1 MKKGKLFLALS
12 LFLIFT
18 LNATGQIKTNKDK
31 LLTIAVQGVVAP
43 ARVATSYTTTWD
55 GKAKLAI
62 GVGGINYDLKLGEK
76 IFGWASGDRATM
88 GVATTGEGGAWSNY
102 TSIGNVVK
110 ILGGEARGEKG
121 VIIGKFENYVL
132 VHFPDEVLEKLTIG
146 TSLHVKAS
154 GIGLEIEG
162 YKDVFAHSISPE
174 TLEKLGIRE
183 SNGKLEVP
191 VVKEIPALI
200 IGQGAGR
207 GSLSGNWHI
216 QTCFPPDI
224 KKYGLDELRFGD
236 IVILKDIQTDYGMG
250 YYKGGA
256 TIGVICSGPS
266 DISGLGIG
274 VTPILSNRF
283 GKITARIDPTANIAK
298 VLSIKTGKSSKS
310 SPSSALKTNKD
321 QLLTIA
327 VQGVV
332 NPASSRGYSTTHDGK
347 PIVHLGMGSIN
358 YTVSVGD
365 LAYGWANA
373 DHVEPDVSFTNLDG
387 PALGIL
393 GCIGNEAKL
402 ISGEA
407 KGAKGIYIGKHGS
420 SMFWFPKDILEQLSV
435 NDKIQVKAKGVG
447 LKIDG
452 FEDVRVN
459 KISPELLENI
469 GITVEGDQLV
479 VPVVK
484 TVPGHIMG
492 SGMGLGFFV
501 LENVDYDIHTTCP
514 QTVEEYDLKTLRL
527 GDLVAIQD
535 HYDFYGRGRYEG
547 AMTIGVVIHGWSDVA
562 GHGPGL
568 DPILSALPGRI
579 KVKIDPDAN
588 TAYYLGI
595 KEKPLPEEQE

>member
-1 MKKGKLFLALS
+1 MKKSYIL
-12 LFLIFT
+12 FT
-18 LNATGQIKTNKDK
+18 LCLFSIFSLSTTAQIQTNKDK
-31 LLTIAVQGVVAP
+31 LLTIAVQGKVAP
-43 ARVATSYTTTWD
+43 PNIASSYTTTWD

-62 GVGGINYDLKLGEK
+62 GVGGINYELKLGKK
-76 IFGWASGDRATM
+76 IFGWASSERATM
-88 GVATTGEGGAWSNY
+88 GVSTTGERGAWTNY
-102 TSIGNVVK
+102 TSIGNEVK
-110 ILGGEARGEKG
+110 ILGGDARGEKG
-121 VIIGKFENYVL
+121 VVIGKFDNYVL
-132 VHFPDEVLEKLTIG
+132 VHFPDKVLEKLTIG
-146 TSLHVKAS
+146 TSLQVKAS

-162 YKDVFAHSISPE
+162 YEDVFLHGITAG
-174 TLEKLGIRE
+174 TLEKLDIRE
-183 SNGKLEVP
+183 KDGKLEVP

-200 IGQGAGR
+200 MGQGAGR

-216 QTCFPPDI
+216 QTCYPPDI

-256 TIGVICSGPS
+256 TIGIICSGPS
-266 DISGLGIG
+266 DISGMGIG
-274 VTPILSNRF
+274 VTPILSSSH
-283 GKITARIDPTANIAK
+283 GKITARIDPTANLAK
-298 VLSIKTGKSSKS
+298 VLDIKVERSILKKKSSK
-310 SPSSALKTNKD
+310 LKTNED

-327 VQGVV
+327 VQGSIT
-332 NPASSRGYSTTHDGK
+332 PASSRGYSTTYDGK

-393 GCIGNEAKL
+393 GCIGNEARL
-402 ISGEA
+402 ISGA
-407 KGAKGIYIGKHGS
+407 ARGAKGIYIGKHGS
-420 SMFWFPKDILEQLSV
+420 SMFWFPPDVLEKLSL
-435 NDKIQVKAKGVG
+435 NDRIQVKARGVG
-447 LKIDG
+447 LKIEG

-459 KISPELLENI
+459 KISPELLEKI
-469 GITVEGDQLV
+469 GITIEDDQLV

-484 TVPGHIMG
+484 TIPGHIMG
-492 SGMGLGFFV
+492 SGLGLGFFI

-514 QTVEEYDLKTLRL
+514 ETVEEYDLKTLRL

-535 HYDFYGRGRYEG
+535 HYDYYGRGRYEG
-547 AMTIGVVIHGWSDVA
+547 AVTIGVVIHGWSDIA

-579 KVKIDPDAN
+579 KIKIEPDAN
-588 TAYYLGI
+588 TAYYLGMR
-595 KEKPLPEEQE
+595 KKPAR

>member
-1 MKKGKLFLALS
+1 MKKRTLLPFLS

-18 LNATGQIKTNKDK
+18 LNAAGQIETNKDK

-43 ARVATSYTTTWD
+43 TRVATSYTTTWN

-88 GVATTGEGGAWSNY
+88 GVATTGEGGAWTNY
-102 TSIGNVVK
+102 TSIGNEVN
-110 ILGGEARGEKG
+110 ILGGDARGEKG
-121 VIIGKFENYVL
+121 IVIGKFENYVL
-132 VHFPDEVLEKLTIG
+132 VHFPSEVLEKLTIG
-146 TSLHVKAS
+146 TSLQVKAS
-154 GIGLEIEG
+154 GIGLEIQG
-162 YKDVFAHSISPE
+162 YEDVFVHGISPE
-174 TLEKLGIRE
+174 TLEKLEINE
-183 SNGKLEVP
+183 TNGKLEVS

-200 IGQGAGR
+200 VGQGAGR

-256 TIGVICSGPS
+256 TIGVVCSGPS
-266 DISGLGIG
+266 EISGLGVG
-274 VTPILSNRF
+274 VTPILSTRF
-283 GKITARIDPTANIAK
+283 GKITVRIDPTANIAK
-298 VLSIKTGKSSKS
+298 FLGIKAEKPTKSTTAA
-310 SPSSALKTNKD
+310 ALKTNKD
-321 QLLTIA
+321 KLLAIA

-373 DHVEPDVSFTNLDG
+373 DHVEPDVSFANLDG

-393 GCIGNEAKL
+393 GCIGNEARL
-402 ISGEA
+402 ISGAA
-407 KGAKGIYIGKHGS
+407 KGEKGIYIGKHGS
-420 SMFWFPKDILEQLSV
+420 SMFWFPKNVLEGLSLS
-435 NDKIQVKAKGVG
+435 DKIQVKAQGVG

-459 KISPELLENI
+459 KVSPELLENI
-469 GITVEGDQLV
+469 GIAIQGDQLE

-492 SGMGLGFFV
+492 SGLGLGFFI

-514 QTVEEYDLKTLRL
+514 ETVEEYDLKTLRL

-535 HYDFYGRGRYEG
+535 HYDYYGRGRYEG
-547 AMTIGVVIHGWSDVA
+547 AMTIGVVIHGWSDIA

-588 TAYYLGI
+588 IAYYLGI
-595 KEKPLPEEQE
+595 KEKPSTK

>member
-1 MKKGKLFLALS
+1 MKKGNLYLVLF

-18 LNATGQIKTNKDK
+18 LNAAGQIKTNKDK
-31 LLTIAVQGVVAP
+31 LLTIAVEGRVAP
-43 ARVATSYTTTWD
+43 TRVANSYTTTWD

-62 GVGGINYDLKLGEK
+62 GVGGINYELKLGEK

-88 GVATTGEGGAWSNY
+88 GVATTGEGGAWTNY
-102 TSIGNVVK
+102 TSIGNKVK
-110 ILGGEARGEKG
+110 IMGGEARGEKG

-132 VHFPDEVLEKLTIG
+132 VHFPDKVLDKLTIG
-146 TSLHVKAS
+146 TSLQVKAS

-162 YKDVFAHSISPE
+162 YKDVFAHGISPE
-174 TLEKLGIRE
+174 TLEKLEIKE
-183 SNGKLEVP
+183 INGKLEVP

-224 KKYGLDELRFGD
+224 EKYGLDELQFGD

-250 YYKGGA
+250 YYKGA
-256 TIGVICSGPS
+256 TTIGVICSGPS

-274 VTPILSNRF
+274 VTPILSTRF

-298 VLSIKTGKSSKS
+298 ALGIKTGKSTESLNSSK
-310 SPSSALKTNKD
+310 LKTNKD
-321 QLLTIA
+321 QLLSIA
-327 VQGVV
+327 VQGVI
-332 NPASSRGYSTTHDGK
+332 NPAGSRGYSTTYDGK

-373 DHVEPDVSFTNLDG
+373 DHVEPDVSFANHDG
-387 PALGIL
+387 PGLGIL
-393 GCIGNEAKL
+393 GCIGNEANL
-402 ISGEA
+402 ISGAARGE
-407 KGAKGIYIGKHGS
+407 KGIYVGKHGS
-420 SMFWFPKDILEQLSV
+420 SMFWFPKDVLEKLSLS
-435 NDKIQVKAKGVG
+435 DRIQVKARGVG

-459 KISPELLENI
+459 KVSPKLLENI
-469 GITVEGDQLV
+469 GIAIEGDQLV

-492 SGMGLGFFV
+492 SGLGLGFFI

-514 QTVEEYDLKTLRL
+514 ETVEEYDLKTLRL

-535 HYDFYGRGRYEG
+535 HYDYYGRGRYEG
-547 AMTIGVVIHGWSDVA
+547 AMTIGVVIHGWSDIA

-568 DPILSALPGRI
+568 NPILSALPGRI
-579 KVKIDPDAN
+579 KVKIDPHAN
-588 TAYYLGI
+588 IAYYLGI
-595 KEKPLPEEQE
+595 KEKPATK